1 MLFSGA
7 CGKMIH
13 EKNLK
18 QKSCNSVLLNTSDY
32 LKKYSTY
39 YTCLEQRTERGLRT
53 FVKSFQVLWNSENRN
68 ISIHYSTEQ
77 EEFIYFLYMMDIVKQ
92 RNKDKNI

>member
-7 CGKMIH
+7 CGKMNH

-39 YTCLEQRTERGLRT
+39 NTYLEQRTEGGLRT
-53 FVKSFQVLWNSENRN
+53 FVKSFQVLWNSKNRN

-77 EEFIYFLYMMDIVKQ
+77 EVSLHGGHCETK
-92 RNKDKNI
+92 K